1 MYNFNNK
8 ASYCIFLLLISPFLA
23 NAQQSA
29 GSFRNYYTGLRDDG
43 LKFQMDLIID
53 PEQVEGTIK
62 VPSTGE
68 SLHLTGILSDQG
80 AITLHALNDKDSVKK
95 TLYCRIGPFSSNING
110 TWLDAS
116 DTKLRKFRIKK
127 VAEYLV
133 LRQETGFIKAQASIP
148 QFLKPRAPWQQL
160 NLWINDI
167 NSEIIN
173 NFVSR
178 KEDQLV
184 LNKTNIFLGW
194 QYQVN
199 YIVSYYSEDFL
210 SLLIKKDEYSISDK
224 PDVTFSTSN
233 IELRDNSFK
242 NIKLS
247 DLFLPSTDYIEKLSE
262 YAIKDLTDQNALWVE
277 DKKIRFLDKNF
288 LNLFLVTEGY
298 IEFAFPPGIV
308 APSEDGAYFVKIPYD
323 YIAPYANPGG
333 LLNRFIKYNGIN
345 YLEFSP

>member
-1 MYNFNNK
+1 MYKLKNK
-8 ASYCIFLLLISPFLA
+8 ASYCIFLLLISPFLV

-29 GSFRNYYTGLRDDG
+29 GSFRNYYTGLRDDS
-43 LKFQMDLIID
+43 LKFQLDLIID
-53 PEQVEGTIK
+53 PEQVEGTMKI
-62 VPSTGE
+62 PSTGE
-68 SLHLTGILSDQG
+68 SLHIEGSLSAQEG
-80 AITLHALNDKDSVKK
+80 AITLHALNEKDSVKK

-127 VAEYLV
+127 VAEYLI

-148 QFLKPRAPWQQL
+148 QFLKPMAPWQQL
-160 NLWINDI
+160 NLWINDT

-173 NFVSR
+173 NFVLR

-210 SLLIKKDEYSISDK
+210 SLLIRKDEYSISDK
-224 PDVTFSTSN
+224 PDVSFSTSN
-233 IELRDNSFK
+233 IELRDNTFQ

-247 DLFLPSTDYIEKLSE
+247 DLFL
-262 YAIKDLTDQNALWVE
+262 
-277 DKKIRFLDKNF
+277 
-288 LNLFLVTEGY
+288 EGT
-298 IEFAFPPGIV
+298 
-308 APSEDGAYFVKIPYD
+308 
-323 YIAPYANPGG
+323 
-333 LLNRFIKYNGIN
+333 
-345 YLEFSP
+345 